1 MAYDIVDLT
10 LARKVLRDVVVV
22 LILLYTEITF
32 HGGIKPRSIEQR
44 GSSWELTDLQPSR
57 KIGDVTRNAEQ
68 YNWPNCPPEVVVTL
82 IDSLKTQ
89 TFYILPIND
98 LWSLECILYHLLF
111 CSSLCNVDIQQIN
124 ILLHVFIYHCIH
136 LFSMFMLL
144 ILSFLVIFKNY

>member
-32 HGGIKPRSIEQR
+32 HGGIKPRSIEQC

-57 KIGDVTRNAEQ
+57 KIGNVTRNAEQ

-111 CSSLCNVDIQQIN
+111 GSSLCNVDIQQIN
-124 ILLHVFIYHCIH
+124 ILLPVFIYC
-136 LFSMFMLL
+136 L
-144 ILSFLVIFKNY
+144 IDLNEIFFLQIFKNN

>member
-22 LILLYTEITF
+22 LILLYAEITF
-32 HGGIKPRSIEQR
+32 HGGIKPRSIEQC

-57 KIGDVTRNAEQ
+57 KIGNVTRNAEQ

-98 LWSLECILYHLLF
+98 LWSLECILYHLHF
-111 CSSLCNVDIQQIN
+111 GSPLCNFDSQQIN
-124 ILLHVFIYHCIH
+124 SLLSVFIYHC
-136 LFSMFMLL
+136 FRFFAMFMLL
-144 ILSFLVIFKNY
+144 LLSFLCII

>member
-1 MAYDIVDLT
+1 MCSQQCTLQDVLAHDLVDLT
-10 LARKVLRDVVVV
+10 LARKVLKYVVVV
-22 LILLYTEITF
+22 LILFHAEIIF
-32 HGGIKPRSIEQR
+32 HSGIKPRSIEQY

-82 IDSLKTQ
+82 IDSEKTQ

-111 CSSLCNVDIQQIN
+111 GSSLCNVDIQQIN
-124 ILLHVFIYHCIH
+124 ILLYVFICHFFH
-136 LFSMFMLL
+136 
-144 ILSFLVIFKNY
+144 FLKYLCF